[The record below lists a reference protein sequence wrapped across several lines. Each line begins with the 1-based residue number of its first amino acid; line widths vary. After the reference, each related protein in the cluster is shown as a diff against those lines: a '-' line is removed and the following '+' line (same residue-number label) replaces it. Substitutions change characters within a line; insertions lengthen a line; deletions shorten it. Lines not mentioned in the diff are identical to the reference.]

1 MTARVSGAGGENWT
15 ARNPHDHNRR
25 KTIMRSRYS
34 RTTAGLAV
42 LTLALTACGGE
53 SGDGDPAATS
63 ADCELDQVDGDLS
76 FYNWS
81 DYMDPN
87 LVEAFEAEYDVEVTQ
102 DFYPSN
108 EELFARVD
116 AGGAQYDVIVP
127 SDYMVD
133 IMIQENLLMALD
145 FEVIP
150 NAENLDED
158 FTSPPYDPDL
168 EFSVP
173 YQWGTTGLGVNLDA
187 IGDVEPTW
195 DLVFDPEVAR
205 GLGGRISLLDD
216 PRETMGAALYWLGY
230 DPNTTNEDEI
240 QEAAEVIAQA
250 REWTAAFSSDQYSD
264 LLLGGETVVAHGYS
278 GNFLDNFGDD
288 ESYAYLIP
296 EEGATIWT
304 DNLAILAD
312 TSVPCTAHTFI
323 NFILDAENGAQL
335 TNWTYYAS
343 PNAAASEF
351 IEEDVLENPAIYP
364 DEDVRE
370 NLYFLE
376 DTGETEIMFTDLYT
390 QAKS

>member
-1 MTARVSGAGGENWT
+1 MTAGVSGVGGENMT

-25 KTIMRSRYS
+25 KTIMRSRYT
-34 RTTAGLAV
+34 RTTAV
-42 LTLALTACGGE
+42 LALLALALAACGGE

-240 QEAAEVIAQA
+240 QEAADVIAQA